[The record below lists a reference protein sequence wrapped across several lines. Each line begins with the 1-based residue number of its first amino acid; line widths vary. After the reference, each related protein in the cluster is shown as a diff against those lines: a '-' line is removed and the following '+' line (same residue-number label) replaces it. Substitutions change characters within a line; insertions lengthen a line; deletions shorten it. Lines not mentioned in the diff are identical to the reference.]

1 QGGPVL
7 VPGLCLPKALQPLLP
22 IFLQGLMSGS
32 ADLREQ
38 AALGLGELIELTS
51 EQTLRE
57 FVIPITGPLIRIVGD
72 RFPWQVK
79 SAILST
85 LTIIIQKGAMA
96 LKPFLPQL
104 QTTFVKCLQ
113 DSTRTVRS
121 SAALALGKLSALSP
135 RIDPLVGDL
144 LSSLQA
150 ADGGVRE
157 AILTA
162 LKGVVKHAGKN
173 MGAAAKT
180 HVYDLLKNLIDD
192 DDDQVRIFS
201 ASILGIISQHIEES
215 QLSDLLQEL
224 ASSAS
229 SSSWSTRHGSVL
241 TISAMLRHN
250 ASTVCESLN
259 FSSVLTSLKGN
270 LKDEKFPVRESSI
283 KALGRFL
290 NYQIQ
295 SDPMNTSLHVQTLSW
310 IVSAQQ
316 DDSSEVRR
324 RVLSAIKTAA
334 KTNPSVIMVHAS
346 IFGPPLAE
354 CLKDGN
360 TPVRLAAERCAL
372 HAFQLTKGNEN
383 VQAAQKY
390 ITGLDAR

>member
-1 QGGPVL
+1 
-7 VPGLCLPKALQPLLP
+7 
-22 IFLQGLMSGS
+22 M
-32 ADLREQ
+32 
-38 AALGLGELIELTS
+38 
-51 EQTLRE
+51 
-57 FVIPITGPLIRIVGD
+57 
-72 RFPWQVK
+72 
-79 SAILST
+79 
-85 LTIIIQKGAMA
+85 
-96 LKPFLPQL
+96 PQL

-229 SSSWSTRHGSVL
+229 
-241 TISAMLRHN
+241 
-250 ASTVCESLN
+250 
-259 FSSVLTSLKGN
+259 
-270 LKDEKFPVRESSI
+270 
-283 KALGRFL
+283 
-290 NYQIQ
+290 
-295 SDPMNTSLHVQTLSW
+295 
-310 IVSAQQ
+310 
-316 DDSSEVRR
+316 
-324 RVLSAIKTAA
+324 
-334 KTNPSVIMVHAS
+334 
-346 IFGPPLAE
+346 
-354 CLKDGN
+354 
-360 TPVRLAAERCAL
+360 
-372 HAFQLTKGNEN
+372 
-383 VQAAQKY
+383 
-390 ITGLDAR
+390 